1 MNMTKEWMEYL
12 SILKEA
18 NSFKNRIRT
27 YVKDR
32 NDLIGVG
39 GQDNSPPYTQKMTKH
54 VTFDKQLQEIAV
66 DAEGFRVHDTLEGQM
81 WQDEKLNPEVRERLL
96 KIANEFID
104 GLPVEVDMEDVTL
117 TGSLANFNWSKYSDV
132 DLHIIVNFAALDEN
146 IDLVK
151 AFFDAQ
157 RMRWNDLHD
166 IKIHGYDVEIYV
178 ENSKE
183 THLSTGVY
191 SIMNDEWLTHPEA
204 IERDID
210 LETAKKKAEDIDDR
224 YEKINK
230 MYKDGHYRRVLKNV
244 DRLKQKIKDMRSA
257 GLESD
262 EMEFSPENIAFK
274 LLRRSSI
281 LNKLSKL
288 KYNAYDDLRSMEQ
301 E

>member
-1 MNMTKEWMEYL
+1 MNMTKEWLEYL
-12 SILKEA
+12 SIVREA

-27 YVKDR
+27 YISDR
-32 NDLIGVG
+32 NDLLGVG
-39 GQDNSPPYTQKMTKH
+39 GQKNSPPYTQKMGKH
-54 VTFDKQLQEIAV
+54 VTFDQQLQEIAI
-66 DAEGFRVHDTLEGQM
+66 DAEGFKIHDTLEDQM
-81 WQDEKLNPEVRERLL
+81 WQDEKLNPEIRERLL

-104 GLPVEVDMEDVTL
+104 GLPVDIGIEDVTL
-117 TGSLANFNWSKYSDV
+117 TGSLANYNWSKYSDV
-132 DLHIIVNFAALDEN
+132 DLHIIVDFSALDEN
-146 IDLVK
+146 VDLVK

-191 SIMNDEWLTHPEA
+191 SIMDNEWLTHPEA
-204 IERDID
+204 VERDID

-230 MYKDGHYRRVLKNV
+230 MYKDSHYKRVLKNV
-244 DRLKQKIKDMRSA
+244 DRLKQKIKDMRAA

-274 LLRRSSI
+274 LLRRSNI

-288 KYNAYDDLRSMEQ
+288 KYNAYDELRSMEQ